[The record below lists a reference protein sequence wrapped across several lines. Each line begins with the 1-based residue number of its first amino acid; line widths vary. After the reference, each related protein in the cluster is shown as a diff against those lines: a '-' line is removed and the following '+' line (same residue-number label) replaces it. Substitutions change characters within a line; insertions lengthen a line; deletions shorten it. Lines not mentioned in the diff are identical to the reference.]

1 MFWNIKVHKS
11 ISFGVVSYLP
21 ETFVGPKTISRPES
35 FITEVVGDDN
45 SFEMVCSNVISYV
58 SDMALFS
65 THFANISK
73 LMSIGTSVLTFQHH

>member
-1 MFWNIKVHKS
+1 M
-11 ISFGVVSYLP
+11 
-21 ETFVGPKTISRPES
+21 GPKTISRPES

-45 SFEMVCSNVISYV
+45 SFEMVCFNVISYV

-73 LMSIGTSVLTFQHH
+73 QMSIGTWVLAFLDN